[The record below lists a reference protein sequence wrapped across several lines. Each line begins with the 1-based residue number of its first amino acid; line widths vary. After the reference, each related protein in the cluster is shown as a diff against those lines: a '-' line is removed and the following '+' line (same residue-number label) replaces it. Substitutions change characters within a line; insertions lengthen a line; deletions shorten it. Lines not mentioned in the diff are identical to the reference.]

1 MLEKIEITASVALA
15 LWLVLFILWLRRHI
29 FRESRDIGYQERKQ
43 MATLSPVK
51 IPFRTSNVEMKTD
64 EVADSKWEILKD
76 CLSSSCRT
84 RQFPNSPPQYCANF
98 FSQLKIFCCKVF
110 SLKTTNK
117 CYLFFGLPMHTNVCT
132 VATNIQNWIFILHL
146 PIMTFL
152 TFFDV

>member
-15 LWLVLFILWLRRHI
+15 LWLVLFILWLRRYI
-29 FRESRDIGYQERKQ
+29 FRQSRDIGYQERKP

-51 IPFRTSNVEMKTD
+51 IPFKTSNVEMKKD

-98 FSQLKIFCCKVF
+98 FSQLKIFCCK
-110 SLKTTNK
+110 
-117 CYLFFGLPMHTNVCT
+117 FF
-132 VATNIQNWIFILHL
+132 Q
-146 PIMTFL
+146 
-152 TFFDV
+152 